1 MNVIEINNLT
11 KDFGNS
17 KGIFDLSFSLKQG
30 EVVGFLGSNGAGK
43 TTTIR
48 HLMGFIKADNGSAKI
63 LNMDCFKNAYS
74 VQEKIGYL
82 PGEIAFMDNMTGAEF
97 IHFMADMKN
106 ITDLQYARELIAYFD
121 IDTKIKI
128 KKMSK
133 GMKQKIGL
141 IIAFMQDTPILIL
154 DEPTTGLDP
163 LMQTKFVDLIKKE
176 KAKGKTILMSSH
188 IFEEIENTCE
198 RIVMIKDGRLVADE
212 NINAMRNKMNKHYEI
227 SFSNMEDVFD
237 FMESD
242 GYIRLKADCSISS
255 KELYEIYRM
264 WCEENNLTPLK
275 RRSFSDA
282 VIASQNKYIGIY
294 LMKNHEGYHDP
305 TAGKAIRRAREVV
318 KRRDLYG
325 RKMRPLTYK
334 FGDLSGVPVILK

>member
-11 KDFGNS
+11 KDFGNN

-48 HLMGFIKADNGSAKI
+48 HIMGFIKADNGSAKI

-227 SFSNMEDVFD
+227 SFSNMEDAIHFQ
-237 FMESD
+237 
-242 GYIRLKADCSISS
+242 
-255 KELYEIYRM
+255 ELYSSNSYRKNNVVYLLSNQNINHLIRELSKFNIEDINARYQTL
-264 WCEENNLTPLK
+264 EEV
-275 RRSFSDA
+275 FM
-282 VIASQNKYIGIY
+282 KY
-294 LMKNHEGYHDP
+294 
-305 TAGKAIRRAREVV
+305 
-318 KRRDLYG
+318 YG
-325 RKMRPLTYK
+325 GSEK
-334 FGDLSGVPVILK
+334 

>member
-11 KDFGNS
+11 KDFGNN

-128 KKMSK
+128 KKMSR
-133 GMKQKIGL
+133 GMRQKIGL

-227 SFSNMEDVFD
+227 SFSNMEDAIHFQ
-237 FMESD
+237 
-242 GYIRLKADCSISS
+242 
-255 KELYEIYRM
+255 ELYSSNSYRKNNVVYLLSNQNINHLIRELSKFNIEDINARYQTL
-264 WCEENNLTPLK
+264 EEV
-275 RRSFSDA
+275 FM
-282 VIASQNKYIGIY
+282 KY
-294 LMKNHEGYHDP
+294 
-305 TAGKAIRRAREVV
+305 
-318 KRRDLYG
+318 YG
-325 RKMRPLTYK
+325 GSEK
-334 FGDLSGVPVILK
+334 

>member
-1 MNVIEINNLT
+1 MESTIKKNMLSGGIFMNVIEINNLT
-11 KDFGNS
+11 KDFGNNR
-17 KGIFDLSFSLKQG
+17 GIFDLSFSLKQG
-30 EVVGFLGSNGAGK
+30 EIVGFLGSNGAGK

-48 HLMGFIKADNGSAKI
+48 HLMGFIKADNGSVRI
-63 LNMDCFKNAYS
+63 VNMDCFKNAYS

-82 PGEIAFMDNMTGAEF
+82 PGEIAFMDNMTGTEF
-97 IHFMADMKN
+97 IHFMAEMKN
-106 ITDLQYARELIAYFD
+106 IKDLQYARELIAYFD

-212 NINAMRNKMNKHYEI
+212 NINIMRNKMNKHYEI
-227 SFSNMEDVFD
+227 SFSNIED
-237 FMESD
+237 
-242 GYIRLKADCSISS
+242 
-255 KELYEIYRM
+255 
-264 WCEENNLTPLK
+264 
-275 RRSFSDA
+275 
-282 VIASQNKYIGIY
+282 
-294 LMKNHEGYHDP
+294 
-305 TAGKAIRRAREVV
+305 AIHFQ
-318 KRRDLYG
+318 DLYSVNSD
-325 RKMRPLTYK
+325 RKNNVVYLLTNQNINHLIHELSRFNIEDINARYQTLEEVFMK
-334 FGDLSGVPVILK
+334 YYGGDEK

>member
-11 KDFGNS
+11 KDFGNN

-227 SFSNMEDVFD
+227 SFSNMEDAIHFQ
-237 FMESD
+237 
-242 GYIRLKADCSISS
+242 
-255 KELYEIYRM
+255 ELYSVNSYRKNNVVYLLSNQNINHLIRELSKFNIEDINARYQTL
-264 WCEENNLTPLK
+264 EEV
-275 RRSFSDA
+275 FM
-282 VIASQNKYIGIY
+282 KY
-294 LMKNHEGYHDP
+294 
-305 TAGKAIRRAREVV
+305 
-318 KRRDLYG
+318 YG
-325 RKMRPLTYK
+325 GSEK
-334 FGDLSGVPVILK
+334 

>member
-227 SFSNMEDVFD
+227 SFSNMEDAIHFQ
-237 FMESD
+237 
-242 GYIRLKADCSISS
+242 
-255 KELYEIYRM
+255 ELYSSNSYRKNNVVYLLSNQNINHLIRELSKFNIEDINARYQTL
-264 WCEENNLTPLK
+264 EEV
-275 RRSFSDA
+275 FM
-282 VIASQNKYIGIY
+282 KY
-294 LMKNHEGYHDP
+294 
-305 TAGKAIRRAREVV
+305 
-318 KRRDLYG
+318 YG
-325 RKMRPLTYK
+325 GSEK
-334 FGDLSGVPVILK
+334 

>member
-11 KDFGNS
+11 KDFGNN

-141 IIAFMQDTPILIL
+141 IIAFMQDAPILIL

-176 KAKGKTILMSSH
+176 KTKGKTILMSSH

-227 SFSNMEDVFD
+227 SFSNMEDAIHFQ
-237 FMESD
+237 
-242 GYIRLKADCSISS
+242 
-255 KELYEIYRM
+255 ELYSSNSYRKNNVVHLLSNQNINHLIRELSKFNIEDINARYQTL
-264 WCEENNLTPLK
+264 EEV
-275 RRSFSDA
+275 FM
-282 VIASQNKYIGIY
+282 KY
-294 LMKNHEGYHDP
+294 
-305 TAGKAIRRAREVV
+305 
-318 KRRDLYG
+318 YG
-325 RKMRPLTYK
+325 GSEK
-334 FGDLSGVPVILK
+334 

>member
-11 KDFGNS
+11 KDFGNN

-227 SFSNMEDVFD
+227 SFSNMEDAIHFQ
-237 FMESD
+237 
-242 GYIRLKADCSISS
+242 
-255 KELYEIYRM
+255 ELYSSNSHRKNNVVYLLSNQNINHLIRELSKFNIEDINARYQTL
-264 WCEENNLTPLK
+264 EEV
-275 RRSFSDA
+275 FM
-282 VIASQNKYIGIY
+282 KY
-294 LMKNHEGYHDP
+294 
-305 TAGKAIRRAREVV
+305 
-318 KRRDLYG
+318 YG
-325 RKMRPLTYK
+325 GSEK
-334 FGDLSGVPVILK
+334 

>member
-11 KDFGNS
+11 KDFGNN

-227 SFSNMEDVFD
+227 SFSNMEDAIHFQ
-237 FMESD
+237 
-242 GYIRLKADCSISS
+242 
-255 KELYEIYRM
+255 ELYSSNSYRK
-264 WCEENNLTPLK
+264 NNVVYLL
-275 RRSFSDA
+275 SN
-282 VIASQNKYIGIY
+282 QNINGILIKYA
-294 LMKNHEGYHDP
+294 L
-305 TAGKAIRRAREVV
+305 
-318 KRRDLYG
+318 
-325 RKMRPLTYK
+325 
-334 FGDLSGVPVILK
+334 

>member
-11 KDFGNS
+11 KDFGNN

-198 RIVMIKDGRLVADE
+198 RIVMIKEGRLVADE

-227 SFSNMEDVFD
+227 SFSNMEDAIHFQ
-237 FMESD
+237 
-242 GYIRLKADCSISS
+242 
-255 KELYEIYRM
+255 ELYSSNSYRKNNVVYLLSNQNINHLIRELSKFNIEDINARYQTL
-264 WCEENNLTPLK
+264 EEV
-275 RRSFSDA
+275 FM
-282 VIASQNKYIGIY
+282 KY
-294 LMKNHEGYHDP
+294 
-305 TAGKAIRRAREVV
+305 
-318 KRRDLYG
+318 YG
-325 RKMRPLTYK
+325 GSEK
-334 FGDLSGVPVILK
+334 